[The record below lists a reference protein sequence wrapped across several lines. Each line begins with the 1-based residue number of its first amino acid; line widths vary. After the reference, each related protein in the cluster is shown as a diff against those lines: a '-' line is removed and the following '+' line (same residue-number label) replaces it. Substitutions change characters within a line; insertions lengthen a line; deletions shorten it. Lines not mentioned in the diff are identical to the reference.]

1 MASRTLTGIT
11 TQTLV
16 LNVTEGLYVL
26 RYLGGANPRS
36 APAAIVKLS
45 SAASTDADII
55 TAPGL
60 NSGEMPGPGS
70 NVVILV
76 RRSGPIEVVV
86 EASGGN
92 DSLDARF
99 SLDLLAPALS
109 KKRPDTEGRTQVK
122 SDAMAKPDVSAPA
135 SGQSA
140 LIELFAHVA
149 RRGDIAA
156 DQEGWVAGPN
166 APSAIEGIEVSCNR
180 TDLGVAIQYKNLAN
194 ANRWSDWQPPGGFV
208 GTRQKASPLT
218 GLRLKVVGAASQGYE
233 LEGEA
238 LFLGSPIQLGRGQD
252 LEFVSVGGLDPL
264 VGLKLRLVQL
274 STTTTIPDVRKAPRV
289 RVFRSYAD

>member
-1 MASRTLTGIT
+1 MASRTTGGT
-11 TQTLV
+11 KQTLV
-16 LNVTEGLYVL
+16 LNVAEGLYVL

-36 APAAIVKLS
+36 APAATVKLPATD
-45 SAASTDADII
+45 SAEADII

-60 NSGEMPGPGS
+60 DTGEMPGPGS
-70 NVVILV
+70 NVVLV
-76 RRSGPIEVVV
+76 VRKSGPLEGGV

-99 SLDLLAPALS
+99 SLDLLAPALP
-109 KKRPDTEGRTQVK
+109 KGRPEAAERTRVK
-122 SDAMAKPDVSAPA
+122 LGAMAKPDVSGAG
-135 SGQSA
+135 SGQPG

-156 DQEGWVAGPN
+156 DEEGWVAGPN
-166 APSAIEGIEVSCNR
+166 APSAIEGIEVSCSR
-180 TDLGVAIQYKNLAN
+180 TDLGVAIQYKNLSN
-194 ANRWSDWQPPGGFV
+194 ANRWSEWQPPGGFV

-218 GLRLKVVGAASQGYE
+218 GVRFKIVGAASPNYE
-233 LEGEA
+233 LDGEA

-252 LEFVSVGGLDPL
+252 LEFVSAGGLDPL
-264 VGLKLRLVQL
+264 VGLKLRLVQFYKAEA
-274 STTTTIPDVRKAPRV
+274 IPDARKAPRV

>member
-1 MASRTLTGIT
+1 MASRTTGGT
-11 TQTLV
+11 KQTLV
-16 LNVTEGLYVL
+16 LNVAEGLYVL

-36 APAAIVKLS
+36 APAATVKLPATD
-45 SAASTDADII
+45 SAEADII

-60 NSGEMPGPGS
+60 DTGEMPGPGS
-70 NVVILV
+70 NVVLV
-76 RRSGPIEVVV
+76 VRKSGPIEVVV

-99 SLDLLAPALS
+99 SLDLLAPALP
-109 KKRPDTEGRTQVK
+109 KGRPEAAERTRVK
-122 SDAMAKPDVSAPA
+122 LGAMAKPDVSGAG
-135 SGQSA
+135 SGQPG

-156 DQEGWVAGPN
+156 DEEGWVAGPN
-166 APSAIEGIEVSCNR
+166 APSAIEGIEVSCSR
-180 TDLGVAIQYKNLAN
+180 TDLGVAIQYKNLSN
-194 ANRWSDWQPPGGFV
+194 ANRWSEWQPPGGFV

-218 GLRLKVVGAASQGYE
+218 GVRFKIVGAASQNYE
-233 LEGEA
+233 LDGEA

-252 LEFVSVGGLDPL
+252 LEFVSAGGLDPL
-264 VGLKLRLVQL
+264 VGLKLRLVQF
-274 STTTTIPDVRKAPRV
+274 SKAEAIPDARKAPRV